1 MPFDLI
7 VSEVTEA
14 ALVEKLST
22 EGVIKAGESGWFA
35 SEGFVVSPIGQ
46 ERGRF
51 SVLVGIDDRK
61 LSSAEV
67 VRVELALTP
76 LKVAGPPTRVWAGPK
91 ELAKPYWELTESEK
105 QSLFP
110 EKVPEKLEIL
120 EPIETISK
128 ERSQ

>member
-7 VSEVTEA
+7 VSEVTES

-35 SEGFVVSPIGQ
+35 SEGFVVSPIGPDK
-46 ERGRF
+46 GKF

-61 LSSAEV
+61 LPATEV
-67 VRVELALTP
+67 TRIELALAP

-91 ELAKPYWELTESEK
+91 ELTKPYWELTESEK
-105 QSLFP
+105 QSLFSD
-110 EKVPEKLEIL
+110 KVERVDVLQPVEEL
-120 EPIETISK
+120 TK
-128 ERSQ
+128 EQLQ